1 MALDK
6 ASRAEEACSW
16 FKGLI
21 SYNPNTDSGIMGNI
35 HKQLLHI
42 VHIQLWNEKKIKQ
55 HYYFIKDGLNTS
67 FEWNVIWHSITFQD
81 FHILLRKC

>member
-1 MALDK
+1 MELIEYLLAEQVHTLKARESLILLTSQVKVRPYMALDK

-42 VHIQLWNEKKIKQ
+42 VHI
-55 HYYFIKDGLNTS
+55 
-67 FEWNVIWHSITFQD
+67 
-81 FHILLRKC
+81 